1 MAQDLTGPPDAE
13 RWPHFAPR
21 AVAHGYRS
29 LLSTQLS
36 TNGGVRAALNLYSR
50 TAHTFDESAR
60 TTAGLFGLQAALLLY
75 GVNHARQLGQALAS
89 RDLIGQAKG
98 ILMERFRVN
107 SEQAFRMLVSSS
119 RTPTSNSSTSHAG
132 SPKPASTPS
141 TAPVVAVDLSPGQ
154 GRRLTRLPLPCPLIG
169 QTAWMHF
176 GKPRKRA
183 ANSRRPRSRL
193 APGSRGAFQQR
204 HQFAQGSTDRHDQS
218 RRHSGVPN
226 ETPYPRS
233 GRSASTTR

>member
-1 MAQDLTGPPDAE
+1 
-13 RWPHFAPR
+13 
-21 AVAHGYRS
+21 

-75 GVNHARQLGQALAS
+75 GANHARQLGQALAS

-119 RTPTSNSSTSHAG
+119 QNTNIKLVDVARWLTETGIHTPDH
-132 SPKPASTPS
+132 
-141 TAPVVAVDLSPGQ
+141 TAAVDLSRGAWP
-154 GRRLTRLPLPCPLIG
+154 RTDSPPAAMSPDSG

-183 ANSRRPRSRL
+183 TDSRRPRSRSARGTTSNVASSHREAL
-193 APGSRGAFQQR
+193 IDQAAEDGPSPDLVSRIG
-204 HQFAQGSTDRHDQS
+204 DRRIQA
-218 RRHSGVPN
+218 RR
-226 ETPYPRS
+226 T
-233 GRSASTTR
+233 